1 MSHLF
6 MQLSDLPKIIIAEK
20 YSLFICGLVYKEMKG
35 LTLSITG
42 YLIKKKK
49 KKHCAVHVSFN
60 LLQCLKETEQM
71 FPYMEGTL
79 ICSALQKHKLF
90 QVHRIVSHI

>member
-49 KKHCAVHVSFN
+49 KLRGTCILQPLAVFKGNRTNVSLYGRDTN
-60 LLQCLKETEQM
+60 LLCTSET
-71 FPYMEGTL
+71 
-79 ICSALQKHKLF
+79 
-90 QVHRIVSHI
+90 